1 MSVEFREA
9 TYLWLLIPVAVVAVV
24 QLWMRAVRLRT
35 RRRFTSDA
43 MLDWVAPRR
52 PGLRTGIVAVGLVAA
67 LGLVAMAAARPAR
80 AVEIPYDLSTVI
92 VALDTSASMGARDV
106 APNRMSAAQ
115 AAALQFVKRLPTQLR
130 VGYVTFSDSASL
142 EVAPTEDRA
151 RIRSAIE
158 RTDLQNG
165 TAIGEGIFKSLDAI
179 ALGMGL
185 EPVRPGANE
194 IYYRLDGSAIVLLSD
209 GKTNAGRSNESATQA
224 AKSAR
229 VPVSTIAFGTP
240 EGTLNGDAVPVNIP
254 ALRSIADSTKGKF
267 FEAKSALELQ
277 GVYREIQSRIAF
289 RTEYRDVTGW
299 FVAMA
304 LAVMLLTALGSL
316 LWFARMP

>member
-1 MSVEFREA
+1 MSVEFRA
-9 TYLWLLIPVAVVAVV
+9 AGYLWLLVPVVMVAIA
-24 QLWMRAVRLRT
+24 QLWMRTVRART
-35 RRRFTSDA
+35 RRRFATDELLA
-43 MLDWVAPRR
+43 WVTPRR
-52 PGLRTGIVAVGLVAA
+52 AGVRTGIVAVGLVSA
-67 LGLVAMAAARPAR
+67 LGFVAMAAARPAR

-92 VALDTSASMGARDV
+92 VALDTSASMGAKDV
-106 APNRMSAAQ
+106 TPNRMRAAQ
-115 AAALQFVKRLPTQLR
+115 AAALQFVKGLPSQLR

-142 EVAPTEDRA
+142 EVAPTTDRA
-151 RIRSAIE
+151 RVRGAIE
-158 RTDLQNG
+158 GTDLQNG

-185 EPVRPGANE
+185 EPVRPGATE
-194 IYYRLDGSAIVLLSD
+194 IYYRLTGSAVVLLSD

-224 AKSAR
+224 AKTAR

-254 ALRSIADSTKGKF
+254 ALRSIADSTRGKF

-299 FVAMA
+299 FLTIAIV
-304 LAVMLLTALGSL
+304 LVMLTALGSL
-316 LWFARMP
+316 LWFSRMP